1 MNYLMKC
8 TKCQTHFSININI
21 SRNAGDSRSRVL
33 KADCTHCYNRD
44 CIPVSGQSLKHGP
57 ANS

>member
-1 MNYLMKC
+1 MKC

-44 CIPVSGQSLKHGP
+44 CIPVSGQGLKHGP